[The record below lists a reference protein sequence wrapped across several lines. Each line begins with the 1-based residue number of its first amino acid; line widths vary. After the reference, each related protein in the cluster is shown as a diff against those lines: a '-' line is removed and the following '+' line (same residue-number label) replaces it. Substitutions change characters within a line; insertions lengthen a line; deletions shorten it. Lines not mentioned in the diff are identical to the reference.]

1 VSLVED
7 LPSESRPFRFRRAI
21 WGFLAWALG
30 VALLAAAVHIVV
42 IFMVPRMTTSDGWWR
57 LANASDNQGFSLL
70 APDGEGPST
79 TGLDPL
85 FVHGS
90 CRLSLKEAPA
100 SLSFSGP
107 NSFWSLALYLK
118 RGTVLFSVNDRTAV
132 DGKLD
137 MLVVDPIQNA
147 MLKESAGAELDQ
159 TIVVESP
166 QEDLVALVRFYA
178 PTPRDRQIA
187 VEHLQAAECTPAPI
201 QPAG

>member
-1 VSLVED
+1 MVDEFSGGRPLF
-7 LPSESRPFRFRRAI
+7 SRRRL

-57 LANASDNQGFSLL
+57 LANASGSDGFTLL
-70 APDGEGPST
+70 APDGEGPAI

-85 FVHGS
+85 FVHGA

-107 NSFWSLALYLK
+107 NNFWSLALYLK

-159 TIVVESP
+159 TIVVEAP
-166 QEDLVALVRFYA
+166 QDDLMALVRFYA
-178 PTPRDRQIA
+178 PTPRERQIA
-187 VEHLQAAECTPAPI
+187 AEHLEAAECAPAPI